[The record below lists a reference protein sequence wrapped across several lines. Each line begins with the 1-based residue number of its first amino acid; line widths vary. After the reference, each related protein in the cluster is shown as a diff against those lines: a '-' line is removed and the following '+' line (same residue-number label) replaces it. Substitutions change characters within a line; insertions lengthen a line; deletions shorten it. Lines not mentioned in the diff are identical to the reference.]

1 MDDSPTRAS
10 KISSEERESPMG
22 TGATL
27 EKGIAMENPRNRGE
41 IRVKQP
47 AAKDRPGEVGDM
59 WRFYWEACGGRR

>member
-1 MDDSPTRAS
+1 MKHGSNHTMQVAA
-10 KISSEERESPMG
+10 MV
-22 TGATL
+22 L

-41 IRVKQP
+41 IRVKQQ